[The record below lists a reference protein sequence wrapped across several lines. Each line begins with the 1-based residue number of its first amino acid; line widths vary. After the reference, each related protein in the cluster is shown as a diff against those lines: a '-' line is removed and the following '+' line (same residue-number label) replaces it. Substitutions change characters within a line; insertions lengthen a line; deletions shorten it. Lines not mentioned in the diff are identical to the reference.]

1 MANIDDLVAQLAQE
15 AKAVTPAPHPF
26 SLSLQWIGAAAIY
39 LALSLAL
46 SGLRADLVERLHSPW
61 FVAEIAA
68 LLTLDGEAFE
78 RFALSI
84 DPRLQKAS
92 LSEPQHCGAPRR
104 RASERI
110 A

>member
-1 MANIDDLVAQLAQE
+1 MIGKLATDEDFRRDFRKDAPAVVDRLADHGLDLT
-15 AKAVTPAPHPF
+15 K
-26 SLSLQWIGAAAIY
+26 
-39 LALSLAL
+39 
-46 SGLRADLVERLHSPW
+46 
-61 FVAEIAA
+61 AEIAA